1 MKGVLMV
8 LVGLAVVA
16 ACSPS
21 TRAPEPKPSP
31 PLELSI
37 RPDGEYLTVTGRTT
51 VTDGTTVT
59 LLVGRN
65 VKFAKDDVPRSTT
78 IARGEATV
86 EDGTFRARLP
96 VDESQLVFDANGK
109 RYGKIQV
116 VSESVTACAQVPS
129 EDSAKPLE
137 AIATTEFRNGLI
149 RDLRIALGHSPE
161 HRRQVGQPFC
171 AIQ

>member
-1 MKGVLMV
+1 MKRVLMV
-8 LVGLAVVA
+8 LVGLAVVT

-21 TRAPEPKPSP
+21 TRAPEPKPPP
-31 PLELSI
+31 PLELSV
-37 RPDGEYLTVTGRTT
+37 RPDGEYLAVTGRTS
-51 VTDGTTVT
+51 VTDGTKVT

-78 IARGEATV
+78 IAQGEATV
-86 EDGTFRARLP
+86 EDGAFRAKLP

-109 RYGKIQV
+109 RYGNIQV

-129 EDSAKPLE
+129 ETSTKPIE

-149 RDLRIALGHSPE
+149 KDLRIALGHAPQ
-161 HRRQVGQPFC
+161 HRRQVGKPFC